1 MVQKLKHII
10 EINKFPIFLLSIP
23 RLQKRD
29 PWQQHS
35 QLSGP
40 QKLLHMNSR
49 PVGLLS
55 VVPVK
60 CFTVFGAGSLHSG

>member
-10 EINKFPIFLLSIP
+10 EINTFPFTSDNP

-40 QKLLHMNSR
+40 QKLLQTNSG
-49 PVGLLS
+49 PEGLLS
-55 VVPVK
+55 VVPGR
-60 CFTVFGAGSLHSG
+60 CFTVFGAGSL

>member
-10 EINKFPIFLLSIP
+10 EINKFPILSSANP

-40 QKLLHMNSR
+40 QKLLEMNSR
-49 PVGLLS
+49 PEGF
-55 VVPVK
+55 VV
-60 CFTVFGAGSLHSG
+60 CGA